1 MNAKQHG
8 YAVARNKLY
17 NDKKGELRRRTFR
30 CAMGRKYED
39 LATRRTTSSRMTGCD
54 FACDAIRVID
64 ENGERWKVRV
74 SNPAHNHG
82 PDLHPSA
89 EPAHRKR
96 DEAAKKLILVLQA
109 AHLTPRDILNIFIK
123 HDQEAN
129 YTRAEY
135 QE

>member
-1 MNAKQHG
+1 M
-8 YAVARNKLY
+8 
-17 NDKKGELRRRTFR
+17 T
-30 CAMGRKYED
+30 RKVSFED
-39 LATRRTTSSRMTGCD
+39 APLDVQWAANTKIWPPGVLPAAGMTGCD

-74 SNPAHNHG
+74 SNPAYNHG

-109 AHLTPRDILNIFIK
+109 AHLTPRDILNILIK